1 MKGPHCDFM
10 SSHCLP
16 IMAKAVLLSGVVQQS
31 QGATG
36 MLRHRAHES
45 KSVVSLEQLVP
56 RHSNSFAACLLT
68 THPILC
74 L

>member
-16 IMAKAVLLSGVVQQS
+16 IMAKAVLLSGMVQQS

-45 KSVVSLEQLVP
+45 KSVEQLVP
-56 RHSNSFAACLLT
+56 KHSNSFAACLLT
-68 THPILC
+68 THLILC
-74 L
+74 P